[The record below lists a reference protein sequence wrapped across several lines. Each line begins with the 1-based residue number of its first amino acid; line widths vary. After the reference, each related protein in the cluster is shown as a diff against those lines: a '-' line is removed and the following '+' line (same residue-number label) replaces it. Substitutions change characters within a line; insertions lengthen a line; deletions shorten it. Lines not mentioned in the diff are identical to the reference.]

1 MRAATAGSAG
11 LDLIMQEDTDFRLP
25 GEVCAIPTQVTGP
38 LPAGFVGL
46 VLPRSHAGKQGF
58 FVIPGV
64 IDADYTG
71 IIKVQVWTHLPQ
83 SLPRGRSIA
92 QLILVP
98 YQVPAA
104 EDRTRG
110 GGGFGSTLSHSPSY
124 SASSPLVALTMSVRP
139 SKPQLTLLLNDV
151 PFTGLVDTGADV
163 TVIRDLEWPDRCGF
177 QLGVC
182 DRHLNNMAWHQGL
195 TNPIPEFQLTLEET
209 ALPPESTTTGRKRKR
224 RSVPNRPLTWGAVK
238 ALVAAAQR
246 RLAADQQPETP
257 ETLFVAILAQITA
270 NSVMIVCLLCL
281 LFPVGVGSEA
291 LPPLRARMTY
301 NIWERLASIANVT
314 HFCLSNSVAAG
325 DLLGTCLIPVCHHPE
340 EMENKTLFSAYA
352 NLSSQYSSMANW
364 GPANYTLP
372 RTAISLHTPY
382 PAGAHNVTCA
392 RIVNCTSTKVPLGCR
407 KISQPLLNCSYAV
420 NVSYNYGHIILPSGW
435 FFTCGSRTFNYIP
448 ANLSDGTLCC
458 LSRMTLIL
466 PFAGQ
471 NRSKRSVPLSDDCIA
486 DVKLFSRAEYTA
498 LAASIVG
505 VPALAI
511 YSARTLNNL
520 ACFAAKAINTT
531 SQAIALLNTE
541 QHELRDAILDN
552 RAAIDFLLLKHHLGC
567 STFQHMCCF
576 NLTDNSRSIET
587 RLAELAN
594 LTTHIRQDLGFE
606 GFWNW
611 LTGWLPSLEWLRQLF
626 GYAVFVTI
634 GLIFCCC
641 CVQCIPSLLRLCE
654 ISPWKAPQVMSLSV
668 WELNSMTKQ
677 IDGYNEMAKYH

>member
-71 IIKVQVWTHLPQ
+71 IVKVQVWTHLPQ
-83 SLPRGRSIA
+83 SLPRGWSIA

-110 GGGFGSTLSHSPSY
+110 GGGFGSTLSHSPSH

-195 TNPIPEFQLTLEET
+195 SNPIPEFQLTLEET
-209 ALPPESTTTGRKRKR
+209 TLPPESTMTGRKRRR
-224 RSVPNRPLTWGAVK
+224 RSVPNRPVTWGAVK

-281 LFPVGVGSEA
+281 LFPVGVGSDA
-291 LPPLRARMTY
+291 LPPLRAQMTY

-407 KISQPLLNCSYAV
+407 KISQPLLNCSHAV

-486 DVKLFSRAEYTA
+486 DVELFSRAEYTA

-505 VPALAI
+505 VPALAT

-587 RLAELAN
+587 RLAVLAN

-626 GYAVFVTI
+626 GYFVFVI
-634 GLIFCCC
+634 IRLVFCCC
-641 CVQCIPSLLRLCE
+641 CVQCIPSLLRFCE
-654 ISPWKAPQVMSLSV
+654 ILPWKAPQVMSLFV

-677 IDGYNEMAKYH
+677 IDGYNEMANYH

>member
-38 LPAGFVGL
+38 LPASFVGL

-104 EDRTRG
+104 EDRTQG
-110 GGGFGSTLSHSPSY
+110 GGGFGSTLSHSPSH

-195 TNPIPEFQLTLEET
+195 SNPIPEFQLTLEET
-209 ALPPESTTTGRKRKR
+209 ALPTESTTTGRKRRR

-238 ALVAAAQR
+238 ALVAAAQQ

-372 RTAISLHTPY
+372 HTAISLHTPY

-392 RIVNCTSTKVPLGCR
+392 RVVNCTSTKVPLGCR
-407 KISQPLLNCSYAV
+407 KISQPLLNCSHAV

-471 NRSKRSVPLSDDCIA
+471 KRSKRSVPLSDDCIA
-486 DVKLFSRAEYTA
+486 DVELFSRAEYTA

-505 VPALAI
+505 VPALAM

-520 ACFAAKAINTT
+520 TCFAAKAINTT

-587 RLAELAN
+587 RLAELAS

-626 GYAVFVTI
+626 GYAVFVII

-641 CVQCIPSLLRLCE
+641 CVQCIPSLLRLCK
-654 ISPWKAPQVMSLSV
+654 ISPWKAPQVISLSV

-677 IDGYNEMAKYH
+677 IDGYHEMAKYH

>member
-1 MRAATAGSAG
+1 GVYNEVVSLLAHTDDQDKGKIALRIAFIAEPKLAIVLRVLLEKLQKDEQSRVDIYCALEKVLQQDTQGLERRLLEKIITLASNHMRETQEATNELKVAASNTLVTLARCYFNDVMCELLYRLELPEEFIFITLGNLSSAYA
-11 LDLIMQEDTDFRLP
+11 LE
-25 GEVCAIPTQVTGP
+25 CIP
-38 LPAGFVGL
+38 FVGMILNVMISMLEL
-46 VLPRSHAGKQGF
+46 VKDSRMRQAFCGVLEKCSRAVNGYFTNWGKCPFPRMGESQFCNTILPLYCHVTSNWPNCEELELKQ
-58 FVIPGV
+58 
-64 IDADYTG
+64 A
-71 IIKVQVWTHLPQ
+71 IIK
-83 SLPRGRSIA
+83 
-92 QLILVP
+92 
-98 YQVPAA
+98 
-104 EDRTRG
+104 
-110 GGGFGSTLSHSPSY
+110 
-124 SASSPLVALTMSVRP
+124 ALGPMMS
-139 SKPQLTLLLNDV
+139 LLLHKKEPQNPIFKEISWLLEQYKEEMDV
-151 PFTGLVDTGADV
+151 FHV
-163 TVIRDLEWPDRCGF
+163 TKDRCGF

-182 DRHLNNMAWHQGL
+182 DRHLNNTAWHQGL
-195 TNPIPEFQLTLEET
+195 SNPMPEVQLTLEET
-209 ALPPESTTTGRKRKR
+209 ALPPESTTTGRKRRR
-224 RSVPNRPLTWGAVK
+224 RSVPNQPVTWGT
-238 ALVAAAQR
+238 
-246 RLAADQQPETP
+246 RL
-257 ETLFVAILAQITA
+257 LRLW
-270 NSVMIVCLLCL
+270 
-281 LFPVGVGSEA
+281 VGSEA

-314 HFCLSNSVAAG
+314 HFSLSNSVAAG

-392 RIVNCTSTKVPLGCR
+392 RVVNCTSTKVPLGCR
-407 KISQPLLNCSYAV
+407 KISQPLLNCSHAV

-435 FFTCGSRTFNYIP
+435 FFICGSRTFNYIP

-458 LSRMTLIL
+458 LSRMTLML

-486 DVKLFSRAEYTA
+486 DVELFSRAEYTA

-505 VPALAI
+505 VPALAM

-552 RAAIDFLLLKHHLGC
+552 RAAIDFLLLKHHLGF

-587 RLAELAN
+587 RLAELAS

-611 LTGWLPSLEWLRQLF
+611 LIGWLPSLE
-626 GYAVFVTI
+626 
-634 GLIFCCC
+634 
-641 CVQCIPSLLRLCE
+641 
-654 ISPWKAPQVMSLSV
+654 
-668 WELNSMTKQ
+668 
-677 IDGYNEMAKYH
+677 

>member
-1 MRAATAGSAG
+1 MVHAAKARSDLTAEELA
-11 LDLIMQEDTDFRLP
+11 DLLS
-25 GEVCAIPTQVTGP
+25 VCPVTWQNDDQGNP
-38 LPAGFVGL
+38 VG
-46 VLPRSHAGKQGF
+46 
-58 FVIPGV
+58 
-64 IDADYTG
+64 T
-71 IIKVQVWTHLPQ
+71 WT
-83 SLPRGRSIA
+83 
-92 QLILVP
+92 
-98 YQVPAA
+98 
-104 EDRTRG
+104 
-110 GGGFGSTLSHSPSY
+110 TLSY
-124 SASSPLVALTMSVRP
+124 SVVR
-139 SKPQLTLLLNDV
+139 
-151 PFTGLVDTGADV
+151 
-163 TVIRDLEWPDRCGF
+163 EDRCGF

-195 TNPIPEFQLTLEET
+195 SNPIPEFQLTLEET
-209 ALPPESTTTGRKRKR
+209 ALPPESTTTGRKRRR
-224 RSVPNRPLTWGAVK
+224 RSVPNRPVTWGAVK

-281 LFPVGVGSEA
+281 LFPVGVGSDA

-314 HFCLSNSVAAG
+314 HFCLSNSVAAR

-407 KISQPLLNCSYAV
+407 KISQPLLNCSHAV

-471 NRSKRSVPLSDDCIA
+471 NRSKRSVPLLDDCIA
-486 DVKLFSRAEYTA
+486 DVELFSCAEYTA

-505 VPALAI
+505 VPALAT

-626 GYAVFVTI
+626 GYFVFVII

-641 CVQCIPSLLRLCE
+641 CVQCIPSLLRFCE
-654 ISPWKAPQVMSLSV
+654 ILPWKAPQVMSLSV

-677 IDGYNEMAKYH
+677 IDGYNEMANYH

>member
-1 MRAATAGSAG
+1 MVHAAKARSDLTAEELADLVSVCPVTWQNDDQGNPVGTWTTLSYSVVREVRKAIREFG
-11 LDLIMQEDTDFRLP
+11 LTS
-25 GEVCAIPTQVTGP
+25 T
-38 LPAGFVGL
+38 FVRGL
-46 VLPRSHAGKQGF
+46 VEGIG
-58 FVIPGV
+58 
-64 IDADYTG
+64 TG
-71 IIKVQVWTHLPQ
+71 Y
-83 SLPRGRSIA
+83 S
-92 QLILVP
+92 LVP
-98 YQVPAA
+98 
-104 EDRTRG
+104 EDWK
-110 GGGFGSTLSHSPSY
+110 TLLRMMLSPSQY
-124 SASSPLVALTMSVRP
+124 
-139 SKPQLTLLLNDV
+139 
-151 PFTGLVDTGADV
+151 
-163 TVIRDLEWPDRCGF
+163 VIWLSEYRQMAERQAQDRCGF

-195 TNPIPEFQLTLEET
+195 SNPIPEFQLTLEET
-209 ALPPESTTTGRKRKR
+209 ALPPESTTTGRKRRR
-224 RSVPNRPLTWGAVK
+224 RSVPNRPVTWGAVK

-281 LFPVGVGSEA
+281 LFPVGVGSDA

-407 KISQPLLNCSYAV
+407 KISQPLLNCSHAV

-486 DVKLFSRAEYTA
+486 DVELFSRAEYTA

-505 VPALAI
+505 VPALAT

-587 RLAELAN
+587 RLAVLAN

-626 GYAVFVTI
+626 GYFVFVII

-641 CVQCIPSLLRLCE
+641 CVQCIPSLLRFCE
-654 ISPWKAPQVMSLSV
+654 ILPWKAPQVMSLSV

-677 IDGYNEMAKYH
+677 IDGYNEMANYH

>member
-25 GEVCAIPTQVTGP
+25 GEVCAIPTQVMGP

-71 IIKVQVWTHLPQ
+71 IVRVQVWTHLPQ

-110 GGGFGSTLSHSPSY
+110 GGGFGSTLSHSPSH

-195 TNPIPEFQLTLEET
+195 SNPIPEFQLTLEET
-209 ALPPESTTTGRKRKR
+209 ALPPESTTTGRKRRR
-224 RSVPNRPLTWGAVK
+224 RSVPNRPVTWGAVK

-281 LFPVGVGSEA
+281 LFPVGVGSDA

-407 KISQPLLNCSYAV
+407 KISQPLLNCSHAV

-486 DVKLFSRAEYTA
+486 DVELFSRAEYTA

-505 VPALAI
+505 VPALAT

-587 RLAELAN
+587 RLAVLAN

-626 GYAVFVTI
+626 GYFVFVII

-641 CVQCIPSLLRLCE
+641 CVQCIPSLLRFCE
-654 ISPWKAPQVMSLSV
+654 ILPWKAPQVMSLSV

-677 IDGYNEMAKYH
+677 IDGYNEMANYH

>member
-1 MRAATAGSAG
+1 MRAVTAGSAG

-110 GGGFGSTLSHSPSY
+110 GGGFGSTLSHSPSH

-163 TVIRDLEWPDRCGF
+163 TVIRDLEWPDHCGF
-177 QLGVC
+177 QLSVC
-182 DRHLNNMAWHQGL
+182 DQHLNNMAWHQGL
-195 TNPIPEFQLTLEET
+195 SNPIPEFQLTLEET
-209 ALPPESTTTGRKRKR
+209 ALPPESTTTGQKRRR
-224 RSVPNRPLTWGAVK
+224 RSVPNWPMTWGAVK
-238 ALVAAAQR
+238 ALVAAAQQ

-270 NSVMIVCLLCL
+270 NSVMIVCLLCP

-392 RIVNCTSTKVPLGCR
+392 RVVNCTSTKVPLGCR
-407 KISQPLLNCSYAV
+407 KISQPLLNCSHAV

-471 NRSKRSVPLSDDCIA
+471 KHSKRSVPLSDDCIA
-486 DVKLFSRAEYTA
+486 DVELFSRAEYTA

-505 VPALAI
+505 VPTLAM

-567 STFQHMCCF
+567 STFQH
-576 NLTDNSRSIET
+576 
-587 RLAELAN
+587 
-594 LTTHIRQDLGFE
+594 
-606 GFWNW
+606 
-611 LTGWLPSLEWLRQLF
+611 
-626 GYAVFVTI
+626 V
-634 GLIFCCC
+634 
-641 CVQCIPSLLRLCE
+641 LL
-654 ISPWKAPQVMSLSV
+654 
-668 WELNSMTKQ
+668 
-677 IDGYNEMAKYH
+677 